1 MTVTFRPWEPGDE
14 KDICTLFADSFGR
27 PMDPDFWDWRF
38 AQNPLGGPWVEL
50 AWDGTRLVGHYAISP
65 LELVHG
71 DTRLLTALSM
81 TTMTHPDYRGQDLF
95 GRLADRLYERL
106 QAAGFACVWGFPN
119 RFSHRLFISRL
130 KWRDIGEIPTLTL
143 DLKDARVSVPADGA
157 KLVTCRQAPDWL
169 DPMAES
175 EGLGYM
181 RFGRGRA
188 LYDWRVFK
196 AHEGAGRAFVLK
208 YGDKDMGFA
217 ALKPYG
223 RRSYDIL
230 DFVAV
235 DADAAGMLLALL
247 VDMAKRDNMERLQI
261 WLMLHHPFRGI
272 MERAGFI
279 ADAPVTMLG
288 ARWFQPVSYDPYD
301 MRLWRLPMIASDV
314 Y

>member
-1 MTVTFRPWEPGDE
+1 ME
-14 KDICTLFADSFGR
+14 
-27 PMDPDFWDWRF
+27 PDFWDWRF
-38 AQNPLGGPWVEL
+38 ALNPLGGPWTEL
-50 AWDGTRLVGHYAISP
+50 AWDGVRLVGHYAVSP

-119 RFSHRLFISRL
+119 RFSHRLFINRL
-130 KWRDIGEIPTLTL
+130 KWHDIGEIPTLTL
-143 DLKDARVSVPADGA
+143 DVKHARTPAPENGA
-157 KLVTCRQAPDWL
+157 KLIPCRHAPDWL
-169 DPMAES
+169 DRMAES
-175 EGLGYM
+175 EGARCL

-196 AHEGAGRAFVLK
+196 ACHGDSRAFILK
-208 YGDKDMGFA
+208 IGDRDMGFV

-223 RRSYDIL
+223 TQSYDIL

-235 DADAAGMLLALL
+235 DREAASVLLTCL
-247 VDMAKRDNMERLQI
+247 VDMAKRDNIDRLQV
-261 WLMLHHPFRGI
+261 WLMLHHPFRSI
-272 MERAGFI
+272 LERAGFI
-279 ADAPVTMLG
+279 TDAPVTMLG
-288 ARWFQPVSYDPYD
+288 ARWFQPASYDPYD